1 MKKKFLSLLLAAV
14 ALVFSTTTTLSAY
27 VADDAIVTTSY
38 VLVENGIARQI
49 SAEEYCSLLQNPV
62 QSSTYV
68 CDTQET
74 STAALPVYNYYYVFE
89 GTSESLAFHPS
100 LESRV
105 SNIYSNISSLT
116 VTSSMTYTRTITN
129 SAGLS
134 ITSDI
139 QSAIDSKVSLTYS
152 RSTSSTSAQSSSITG
167 VFTPSGAYRY
177 SCITFIPRLSTVT
190 GTLSLYQSVDGIVS
204 RVSYTPGVQARYPVS
219 VSGYLDGIYQLRESN
234 DYNALTF

>member
-1 MKKKFLSLLLAAV
+1 MKKKFLSLLLSAILLSLSITPA
-14 ALVFSTTTTLSAY
+14 FSAY
-27 VADDAIVTTSY
+27 IADDSVVTTSY
-38 VLVENGIARQI
+38 ILVENGVPRQI
-49 SAEEYCSLLQNPV
+49 SAEEYYSLLHTPV
-62 QSSTYV
+62 QSTIYN
-68 CDTQET
+68 TQET
-74 STAALPVYNYYYVFE
+74 STTALPAYNYYYVFE

-116 VTSSMTYTRTITN
+116 VTASMTYTRTITN

-139 QSAIDSKVSLTYS
+139 QSAIDSKVNLAYS
-152 RSTSSTSAQSSSITG
+152 RSTSATSSQSSSITG
-167 VFTPSGAYRY
+167 VFTPSGAYTY
-177 SCITFIPRLSTVT
+177 SCVTFIPRLSTVT

-204 RVSYTPGVQARYPVS
+204 RVSYTPGVQAMYPVS

-234 DYNALTF
+234 NYNSLTF